1 LALIRNGKLV
11 DLDSYSSASIE
22 THQAYKLAAQ
32 GSMRDMQ
39 QPAKPIVAVTMGD
52 PAGIGPE
59 IVLKAL
65 ADPAIRE
72 QCRPLILGDWEVFE
86 RTRRSCRQHAEL
98 VRWSQGVPVLPMLNR
113 GAGFVVCPLSSLKAA
128 ESRPGAPSKEAGH
141 AAFRYISVAAKLAL
155 TGLADAIA
163 TAPISKSSLV
173 DAGYNYPGHTELLAE
188 LSRTPECRMMLVGRK
203 LRVVPVTGHVA
214 FSKVPRAL
222 SVDKVQTTIELVDRS
237 LRNFFRIGRP
247 RIAVAAL
254 NPHAGEAGI
263 FGDEEIKI
271 IHPAVKASI
280 SRGIDAH
287 GPFAADSLFHRAA
300 RGDYDAVVCMYHDQG
315 LIPLKLHH
323 FFGGVALTLGPPFIR
338 TSVDHGTAYDIAGKG
353 KADATSMR
361 EAILLAARLA
371 RVSRRSRQRAANL

>member
-1 LALIRNGKLV
+1 MRLI
-11 DLDSYSSASIE
+11 
-22 THQAYKLAAQ
+22 
-32 GSMRDMQ
+32 Q

-65 ADPAIRE
+65 ADPAIE
-72 QCRPLILGDWEVFE
+72 KSCRPLILGDWEVLA
-86 RTRRSCRQHAEL
+86 RARGRCRQYPDL
-98 VRWSQGVPVLPMLNR
+98 IRWSQGEPLLPMLNG

-128 ESRPGAPSKEAGH
+128 DSRPGAPSRAAGH

-155 TGLADAIA
+155 TGLADAVA
-163 TAPISKSSLV
+163 TAPISKSSLI

-188 LSRTPECRMMLVGRK
+188 MSRTPECRMMLVGRK

-222 SVDKVQTTIELVDRS
+222 SVDKIQTTIELVDRS
-237 LRNFFRIGRP
+237 LKNFFGIERP

-254 NPHAGEAGI
+254 NPHGGEAGI
-263 FGDEEIKI
+263 FGDEEIKLI
-271 IHPAVKASI
+271 RPAVKASAA
-280 SRGIDAH
+280 RGIAAR
-287 GPFAADSLFHRAA
+287 GPFPADSLFHRAA
-300 RGDYDAVVCMYHDQG
+300 QGDYDAVVCMYHDQA

-353 KADATSMR
+353 KADASSMK

-371 RVSRRSRQRAANL
+371 RASKRSRQKAA